1 MSRSRKKRPVTGTTC
16 AETEKKFKQ
25 QAHQQERANVRTA
38 LANFD
43 EEADVLPDPDE
54 FGNPWAGPKDGKR
67 DHSGTDYERKAKR
80 K

>member
-1 MSRSRKKRPVTGTTC
+1 MSRSRKKNPITGTTT
-16 AETEKKFKQ
+16 AETEKKYKTQ
-25 QAHQQERANVRTA
+25 EHQRERANVRTA

-54 FGNPWAGPKDGKR
+54 FGNPWKGPKDGKV
-67 DHSGTDYERKAKR
+67 DWSGRDYEKKAKR

>member
-1 MSRSRKKRPVTGTTC
+1 MSRSRKKKPITGVTK
-16 AETEKKFKQ
+16 ADTEKDWKQ
-25 QAHQQERANVRTA
+25 QEHQRERANVRTA

-54 FGNPWAGPKDGKR
+54 FGNPWKGPKDGKI
-67 DHSGTDYERKAKR
+67 DWSGDEYERKAKR

>member
-1 MSRSRKKRPVTGTTC
+1 MSRSRKKKPITGITGS
-16 AETEKKFKQ
+16 ETEKDWKQ
-25 QAHQQERANVRTA
+25 QEHQRERANVRTA

-43 EEADVLPDPDE
+43 EDGDVLPAPLE

-67 DHSGTDYERKAKR
+67 DWSGTNFEKKAKR